1 MTNKTFAIISGLYD
15 WSKKPLITPAIH
27 RLTFA
32 VFSNF
37 FGLDEVINF
46 QNCFCTEYTFL
57 WNFDIVIEFDFSFL
71 QSCQDF

>member
-1 MTNKTFAIISGLYD
+1 LYEASGDIAKIALFECIF
-15 WSKKPLITPAIH
+15 STKPQD
-27 RLTFA
+27 LTFA

-37 FGLDEVINF
+37 FGLDEVIYF
-46 QNCFCTEYTFL
+46 HNCFCTEYTFL